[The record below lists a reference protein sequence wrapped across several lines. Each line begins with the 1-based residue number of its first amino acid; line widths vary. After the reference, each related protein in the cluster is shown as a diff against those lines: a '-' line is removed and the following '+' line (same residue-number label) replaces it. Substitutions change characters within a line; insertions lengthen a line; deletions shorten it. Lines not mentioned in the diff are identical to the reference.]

1 MPASLSGQ
9 LVVAIS
15 SRALF
20 DFEAE
25 NEVFE
30 AGDDHAYM
38 ALQQQRL
45 DEPAPPGV
53 AFSLVEKLL
62 AFNAGGA
69 PQVEVVV
76 LSRNDPISG
85 MRVFRSAKHY
95 GLPIERG
102 VFTRGASPWRY
113 LKPLSAQLFL
123 STNEA
128 DVRQALG
135 AGVAAAR
142 VMPLA
147 ARASAAHP
155 KELRIAFDGDAVL
168 FSDEAEQIYQR
179 DGLAAFR
186 EHELQRAHLPLQAG
200 PFKPMLEALHRLQ
213 HSHAN
218 GMKVRTALVTA
229 RSAPAHE
236 RALRTLMDWQ
246 IEIDEAMFL
255 GGLAKGEFL
264 REFEPDFFFDDQ
276 VGHITSAAAH
286 VPAGHVAMGVAS

>member
-1 MPASLSGQ
+1 MPATLTGQ

-25 NEVFE
+25 NRVFE
-30 AGDDHAYM
+30 AGDDRAYM
-38 ALQQQRL
+38 ALQQRL
-45 DEPAPPGV
+45 MEEPAPPGV
-53 AFSLVEKLL
+53 AFSLVKKLL
-62 AFNAGGA
+62 AFNTGGT
-69 PQVEVVV
+69 PRVEVVV
-76 LSRNDPISG
+76 LSRNDPVSG

-95 GLPIERG
+95 GLAIERG

-113 LKPLSAQLFL
+113 LRPLSAELFL
-123 STNEA
+123 SANED
-128 DVRQALG
+128 DVRQALA

-142 VMPLA
+142 VLPDA

-155 KELRIAFDGDAVL
+155 GELRIAFDGDAVL
-168 FSDEAEQIYQR
+168 FSDEAEQVFQR
-179 DGLAAFR
+179 DGLAAFQA
-186 EHELQRAHLPLQAG
+186 HERHHAHRPLPAG
-200 PFKPMLEALHRLQ
+200 PFKPLLQALHTLQ
-213 HSHAN
+213 QAP
-218 GMKVRTALVTA
+218 GMRVRTALVTA

-246 IEIDEAMFL
+246 IEVDEAMFL

-276 VGHITSAAAH
+276 AGHVQSAAAH
-286 VPAGHVAMGVAS
+286 VPAGQVAMGVAGG